1 MMATFRFLLTVAISL
16 VVALVLVALLPVL
29 GIARSS
35 AEIAWV
41 ASLYADKTRIA
52 ETVNGPR
59 ILVVGGSGTLFSF
72 DAEVATK
79 RLGRPVVNYGTH
91 AGLGLGYILDRAGRI
106 LRPGDVVLLA
116 PEYEILQQ
124 QSAANEYAIQLTAFY
139 DRAYLRRL
147 PLTESF
153 RYMLGYD
160 VLPSLAVGARVAL
173 HRPPAQRTD
182 ITLDSFGDARG
193 NTVAQSKGGLP
204 LDSVSDKRPI
214 SGIAEAALRRFM
226 EEAKARQVQV
236 IAIPPALVETP
247 ASQSAVFQAFQQS
260 RAALFTRL
268 GIAQLGVP
276 PDGFLPPSDMYDS
289 VYHANDRGRA
299 RYTGRI
305 LAILCKTTAC
315 RP

>member
-1 MMATFRFLLTVAISL
+1 MSHFRFLLSFAISL
-16 VVALVLVALLPVL
+16 AVALAVIALLPSL

-52 ETVNGPR
+52 EGIKEPR

-79 RLGRPVVNYGTH
+79 HIGRPVVNFGTH

-106 LRPGDVVLLA
+106 LRPGDTVLLA
-116 PEYEILQQ
+116 PEYELLQQ
-124 QSAANEYAIQLTAFY
+124 ESAANEYAIQLTAFY
-139 DRAYLRRL
+139 DHDYLSRL
-147 PLTESF
+147 SPMDRL
-153 RYMLGYD
+153 RYLLGYD

-173 HRPPAQRTD
+173 HRPPARRTD
-182 ITLDSFGDARG
+182 ISLDGFGDVRG
-193 NTVAQSKGGLP
+193 NTVSQSKRDIP
-204 LDSVSDKRPI
+204 LETVPPERPI
-214 SGIAEAALRRFM
+214 STIAVAELSHFL
-226 EEAKARQVQV
+226 EQARARHVQV

-247 ASQSAVFQAFQQS
+247 ASRSAAFAAFQQS
-260 RAALFTRL
+260 RAALLIRL
-268 GIAQLGVP
+268 GIAQAGVP
-276 PDGFLPPSDMYDS
+276 SDGFLPPSDMYDS

-299 RYTGRI
+299 SYTGRM
-305 LAILCKTTAC
+305 LAILCETMNC